1 MVVKASMAF
10 FSEPVRL
17 MKPKILAMLGRNPA
31 PPKAET
37 DNQIALRGGSLM
49 RESPSLW

>member
-1 MVVKASMAF
+1 
-10 FSEPVRL
+10 
-17 MKPKILAMLGRNPA
+17 MKPKIPAMLERNPA
-31 PPKAET
+31 PNAET